1 MKKLLLTI
9 LSFITIVACSNS
21 SPNSNKVNE
30 DVSIN
35 KYDNSSYYDSDYHNL
50 AENDMGY
57 YTLINNLLVFVDKET
72 NEMFL
77 VSREK
82 NSLEDL
88 LADDSK
94 RENSDA
100 YFSNAREV
108 FYEAGYIYIVCE
120 EGLAV
125 VSEENYARSMHDI
138 LTFDPVNIYKGSLY
152 YIEAELD
159 PSKENKFILKKYHI
173 AKKDDQ
179 ELLSLRDEIEKLG
192 YTNLA
197 PQKTYIYDDDLYMLI
212 LLDNEDDMEHK
223 LAKIDLTSNEI
234 DFIDEKIDGYELS
247 NFYIYDGKLISLYA
261 AISETDESAWSKI
274 PGFALSDGDKKEITL
289 LKTLVYSDNDVI
301 ESSFDALSIYKAY
314 DIKDDGL
321 IETPYT
327 IKQNDKELTLPESF
341 FELGSEFTVK
351 LNNQGDVLLSYTNG
365 DLILI
370 KDGSFIEVFTE
381 PILAE

>member
-1 MKKLLLTI
+1 MKKLLLTL

-21 SPNSNKVNE
+21 SPNSNNTNK
-30 DVSIN
+30 DISIN
-35 KYDNSSYYDSDYHNL
+35 KYDNSSYYDSEYHNL
-50 AENDMGY
+50 AESDMGY

-88 LADDSK
+88 LADTSK

-108 FYEAGYIYIVCE
+108 FYEAGNIYLAGE

-125 VSEENYARSMHDI
+125 VSEENYARSMHDMP
-138 LTFDPVNIYKGSLY
+138 LLYPVNIYKGSLY
-152 YIEAELD
+152 YIKAELD

-173 AKKDDQ
+173 ANKDDQ

-197 PQKTYIYDDDLYMLI
+197 PQKTYIYDDNLYI
-212 LLDNEDDMEHK
+212 LMILENEDDMKHK
-223 LAKIDLTSNEI
+223 LAKIDLANNEI
-234 DFIDEKIDGYELS
+234 DFIDEKIDEYELS
-247 NFYIYDGKLISLYA
+247 NFYISDGKLICLYA

-274 PGFALSDGDKKEITL
+274 PGFALSDGDKKEIPL

-314 DIKDDGL
+314 NIKDDGL
-321 IETPYT
+321 IETPFS
-327 IKQNDKELTLPESF
+327 IKQNDKELTIPENF
-341 FELGSEFTVK
+341 FKLGSEFTVK

-365 DLILI
+365 NLILI
-370 KDGSFIEVFTE
+370 KDGSFIEVSKS
-381 PILAE
+381 LY

>member
-1 MKKLLLTI
+1 MKKLLLTL

-21 SPNSNKVNE
+21 SPNSKNTNE

-35 KYDNSSYYDSDYHNL
+35 KYDNSSYYDSEYHNL
-50 AENDMGY
+50 AESDMGY

-88 LADDSK
+88 LADPSK

-100 YFSNAREV
+100 YFSNASEV
-108 FYEAGYIYIVCE
+108 FYEAGNIYLAGYD
-120 EGLAV
+120 GLAV
-125 VSEENYARSMHDI
+125 VSEENYARSMHDMT
-138 LTFDPVNIYKGSLY
+138 LLYPVNIYKGSLY
-152 YIEAELD
+152 YIEADLD

-173 AKKDDQ
+173 ANKEDQ

-192 YTNLA
+192 YTIFD
-197 PQKTYIYDDDLYMLI
+197 PQKTYIYDDNLYMYMTLE
-212 LLDNEDDMEHK
+212 NDDDIEFK
-223 LAKIDLTSNEI
+223 LAKIDLTNYEI

-247 NFYIYDGKLISLYA
+247 NFYISDGKLICLYA
-261 AISETDESAWSKI
+261 ARSQIDESAWSKI
-274 PGFALSDGDKKEITL
+274 PGFALSDGDKKEIPL
-289 LKTLVYSDNDVI
+289 LKTLVYSDNDVV
-301 ESSFDALSIYKAY
+301 ESSFDALSICKTY
-314 DIKDDGL
+314 DIREDGL

-327 IKQNDKELTLPESF
+327 INQNDKVLTLPESF

-381 PILAE
+381 PILVE

>member
-1 MKKLLLTI
+1 MKKLLLTL

-21 SPNSNKVNE
+21 SPNSKNANE

-35 KYDNSSYYDSDYHNL
+35 KYDNSSYYDSEYHSL
-50 AENDMGY
+50 AESDMGY

-88 LADDSK
+88 LADDNK

-100 YFSNAREV
+100 YFPNAREV
-108 FYEAGYIYIVCE
+108 FYEAGNIYLVGD

-125 VSEENYARSMHDI
+125 VSEENYARTMYDELFI
-138 LTFDPVNIYKGSLY
+138 YPVNIYKGSLY
-152 YIEAELD
+152 YIKAELD

-173 AKKDDQ
+173 AKKEDQ
-179 ELLSLRDEIEKLG
+179 ELLSLKYEIEKLG

-197 PQKTYIYDDDLYMLI
+197 PQKTYIYDDNLYMYM
-212 LLDNEDDMEHK
+212 LLDNDDDMEHK

-247 NFYIYDGKLISLYA
+247 NFYISDGKLICLYA
-261 AISETDESAWSKI
+261 ARAETDESAWSKI
-274 PGFALSDGDKKEITL
+274 PGFALSDGDKKEIPL

-301 ESSFDALSIYKAY
+301 ESSFSALSAYKAY

-321 IETPYT
+321 IETPFT
-327 IKQNDKELTLPESF
+327 INQDEKELTLPESF
-341 FELGSEFTVK
+341 FKLGSEFTVK

-381 PILAE
+381 PILVE